1 MKSLITYIA
10 AAAKIFSRSVLIVL
24 CALSVLQV
32 SAQSPTQ
39 LFEAANT
46 AYKNKNYDLSIE
58 AYNKLI
64 EQGYKTSEVY
74 YNLGNAYYKKE
85 QIGLAV
91 LNFEKA
97 HKLAPS
103 DEDIRYNLK
112 LANLK
117 TVDRLSPVP
126 QLSIV
131 EKWDHFISTLSSQ
144 GWAIV
149 SIVFVWL
156 ALIGFT
162 VYLFVTSWRRT
173 GFYTGLVLLVFAAF
187 FGSLSYT
194 QTHSEYGADQAI
206 LTSTNAYI
214 KSAPDAS
221 GTDLFMVHEGI
232 KMNILDKV
240 GDWSKV
246 RLADGKVGWVQRTA
260 YAVI

>member
-1 MKSLITYIA
+1 MKSIATYHSWVAHLI
-10 AAAKIFSRSVLIVL
+10 SRSIMTVLFAMGL
-24 CALSVLQV
+24 FGAH
-32 SAQSPTQ
+32 AQSATQ

-117 TVDRLSPVP
+117 TVDRLSAVP
-126 QLSIV
+126 QLSVV
-131 EKWDHFISTLSSQ
+131 EKWDHFISSQ
-144 GWAIV
+144 SAQAWAIT
-149 SIVFVWL
+149 SIAFVWL
-156 ALIGFT
+156 ALIGFAI
-162 VYLFVTSWRRT
+162 YLFSPGWRRT
-173 GFYTGLVLLVFAAF
+173 GFYTGLVLLIFALF
-187 FGSLSYT
+187 FGSLSYA

-206 LTSTNAYI
+206 LTATNAYI
-214 KSAPDAS
+214 KSAPDTS

-246 RLADGKVGWVQRTA
+246 RLADGKVGWILHTS
-260 YAVI
+260 YSVI

>member
-1 MKSLITYIA
+1 MTSIATYQSLVTRLI
-10 AAAKIFSRSVLIVL
+10 SRSVLIVL
-24 CALSVLQV
+24 FTMRLFCAY
-32 SAQSPTQ
+32 AQSPVQ

-58 AYNKLI
+58 AYNKLL

-97 HKLAPS
+97 YKLAPS

-117 TVDRLSPVP
+117 TIDRLSPVP

-131 EKWDHFISTLSSQ
+131 EKWDHFIASLSSQ

-156 ALIGFT
+156 ALMGFA

-194 QTHSEYGADQAI
+194 QTRSEYGADQAI
-206 LTSTNAYI
+206 LTSTSTYI

-232 KMNILDKV
+232 KMSILDKV
-240 GDWSKV
+240 GDWTKV
-246 RLADGKVGWVQRTA
+246 RLADGKVGWVQRTN
-260 YAVI
+260 YTVI